1 MWGSQQWESNGK
13 PASKLLRP
21 TVIVTQCHDPAQD
34 ISMAVGMS
42 EHAQYLSQSWQAE
55 EFVSTPTFWICKV
68 AQNRKLKRTW
78 VVFCSSLAT
87 GALAICLVFLPVV
100 LLFSLDVADSQ
111 GSLCPSSLWCSSA
124 RCCLGMRKSPPA
136 ALSLVPSALLITWSP
151 KGSQKSFLN

>member
-21 TVIVTQCHDPAQD
+21 MVIVTQGHDPAQD
-34 ISMAVGMS
+34 ISMAVGTS
-42 EHAQYLSQSWQAE
+42 EHAQYLSKSWQAE
-55 EFVSTPTFWICKV
+55 GLVSTPTFWICTV

-87 GALAICLVFLPVV
+87 GALAICLVFPPAV
-100 LLFSLDVADSQ
+100 LLFTLDVADSQ
-111 GSLCPSSLWCSSA
+111 GSLRPSSLWCSSA
-124 RCCLGMRKSPPA
+124 RCCLGMRRSPPA